1 MKILLIIS
9 LNVVYLILA
18 LTEKLLVDT
27 ELQLEILE
35 EKVKDSNLEKQMNEY
50 TKKMVLLKEQKYAE
64 FEHIK
69 SMPNIN
75 VKYIFTNPF

>member
-1 MKILLIIS
+1 MKFLLLLS
-9 LNVVYLILA
+9 PNLVYLILA
-18 LTEKLLVDT
+18 LTDKLLFDT

-50 TKKMVLLKEQKYAE
+50 TKKMVLLQDQKYAE
-64 FEHIK
+64 FEHLK

-75 VKYIFTNPF
+75 IKFTFKNGF